1 VTVRFALLLLSVS
14 VPPLAGAVAHA
25 DGLPVE
31 PAQGRSILSEPVASA
46 AVPDTI
52 LRRNLDEP
60 GGAVVGGLTAAPEE
74 PHVTLGLRRIPV
86 GMGAVGRRDAPSIME
101 GVSLGL
107 AARPV
112 RTRAPV
118 ATDPD
123 AWLPAALRARV
134 VAFAAPES
142 DTARFLPA
150 PPPSRI
156 RPAEG
161 VGDRFV
167 TDFADLAM
175 RVRSRMEL
183 GGDWAR
189 FEPCDVQFKDSCT
202 PTLIPQLSP
211 EFLFG
216 VQMDGTIAD
225 RIRVDVDFD
234 QAREFDAAN
243 RINIFYEGGEDDILR
258 RLEVGDVTFNLP
270 RSRYLTEGLP
280 AGNFGFQAGGQVGPV
295 DFQAVWAQQR
305 GDLNSR
311 VFQLS
316 GIGDQRGFVQ
326 EDTLV
331 LDDADY
337 VRGQFFFLF
346 DPTVL
351 ERHPHVDVLSLDPA
365 SAPPDVAPGDTP
377 IQLYRY
383 ENDAVLQSQV
393 EGFIQADAVA
403 ESAVGTVVESGW
415 FRYLQPGIDYFVHPS
430 GLWVALRTPL
440 RSEEMLA
447 VTYVTAVGDTVGDY
461 NPERIANQ
469 GDRPTLRLL
478 KASGANHRPGLP
490 TWDLEMHQVY
500 RVSGSPDVEPGSVD
514 LTVSLGER
522 SQGRTFKQ
530 RPSGESLT
538 FLRLFGLDE
547 EAPVDRIDPSFVYR
561 PGGDLFADEDPVQG
575 TFVVFPTLRPFA
587 VPPPV
592 ESLGLSAIQ
601 AASVLGG
608 DANTRIYDEEDPFER
623 ENAGRFRL
631 TLAYRLQSTGVISSF
646 SLGAFGIRE
655 GSERILLGDRV
666 LTRGLDYE
674 IDYDVGQVVLLDADA
689 LFATDPTASVRASW
703 EQRSLFEVS
712 PTQVFGFRTHTDLG
726 AGGGL
731 DVLGLYRTERSVV
744 RRPVLGT
751 EPGAALLGGITADYG
766 TTVGWVDRVLD
777 VIPGLRLDGVTSL
790 ELEGELAVS
799 VPNPNIDGRAFVDD
813 FDAAQALPVSL
824 VSSSWRL
831 GSAPAFRDGAEALF
845 PAVLDATTAAPMTWQ
860 TQWIVEGP
868 TGDSLGLHEGY
879 FARDEIDRRIAVAG
893 AETRERGMLLNLE
906 APRGGGALG
915 WRSVTTPLA
924 TQGLDLTRTEFLE
937 VYVASGED
945 ARLILDLGTVSEDAL
960 VVDDQGTT
968 GGTRPDGRPW
978 GLAVLDQEADP
989 ARGELWNSAAD
1000 ALGVWDESC
1009 QAEPGRVYR
1018 IGDPRSVCTR
1028 GNGRPDSEDL
1038 DADGILDTQERH
1050 LRFALALDGAS
1061 PYLART
1067 SAETESPLGFELYRI
1082 PIRGGEGVEV
1092 GGIVSDA
1099 ELRSVRHLRVT
1110 AVGPAGA
1117 QVRLARMR
1125 LVGSRWIKR
1134 DGEGVLTGIG
1144 GDTLSVGGRVEVS
1157 SISRLTEGGAYSS
1170 PPGVLEE
1177 LVDPTSAFAGQ
1188 GIEFNEKSLG
1198 VAFEDLA
1205 PGARAEVYQRF
1216 PQRPRNFLSYR
1227 QARLWVVARSGEFGP
1242 DEPRSFF
1249 FKVGNDPDNFYL
1261 YRTRLPGTAPAGGVD
1276 PADWLP
1282 EIRVQFDA
1290 WFDLRQRAEE
1300 LLLTNPPGAGD
1311 PAIMV
1316 WSADST
1322 YAVSL
1327 RDRGRAPNLAA
1338 VRELSLGVWN
1348 EGDLPASGEI
1358 WVDELRLGDP
1368 VRRPG
1373 LAGAVDVVLDGGGA
1387 FETRLSVSNRTAD
1400 FRQLRQEPSYQTDRN
1415 IDLRSTLALDR
1426 MMPSDWGVEVPLTL
1440 DVNRVSQSPRFLEGS
1455 DLRADRLPD
1464 LRETASRRTR
1474 LGVAF
1479 RRRTPAAD
1487 PLVGFFVDG
1496 LAARA
1501 AYTRSNGS
1509 TITSRYTSNG
1519 TDAGVTWS
1527 RDPAP
1532 REVNLVPGFAEGLLR
1547 GLLPGFLEDRVMG
1560 TRLRLTP
1567 ERVSVGMSYLRQDD
1581 RIYRFERIVDRHGD
1595 EEPPPTLVPRERL
1608 ESVADVRLHPLPPLR
1623 AELTVSTERDLL
1635 QPGDAVNDVGVQ
1647 QLLLEQRLR
1656 PAGLDLGW
1664 ETGRT
1669 LRTRLAFTPRLL
1681 SFVRNDFDW
1690 RTTYRSDRSAN
1701 LLERSVLAG
1710 DTTLALARDARGQ
1723 RDWGVSLALEPRRLA
1738 AAWLGPAPAEA
1749 SDDDSGWRAVLGA
1762 LRPMTAAYRDGVTS
1776 RFSRDAVNPGAGYQL
1791 GWIDQ
1796 DGYRFVQGDTAA
1808 IWTDRKSW
1816 TLGSGLDLGR
1826 GASVQIGYAMLDATT
1841 LDVRSDRRLEQR
1853 TWPNI
1858 QARLPS
1864 VSLPA
1869 FTGMRTLTLTSGMQ
1883 RVERQIE
1890 YGGVSLRRRFDED
1903 LRVPFDVTVQWLGT
1917 LTTSYQGS
1925 VRTGRGVDPT
1935 GDTER
1940 EELSHRLTL
1949 RSRWDPVGP
1958 LAGSFDQPVDLA
1970 ILAGYVSERSCR
1982 ITRVGEGCVAFVD
1995 QIRRTLS
2002 VSIDTSVGDFS
2013 VGMQLSFDDRQSFV
2027 GQRTGSTQLQL
2038 GVFGQ
2043 LEFSAGSFPTP

>member
-1 VTVRFALLLLSVS
+1 V
-14 VPPLAGAVAHA
+14 
-25 DGLPVE
+25 
-31 PAQGRSILSEPVASA
+31 
-46 AVPDTI
+46 
-52 LRRNLDEP
+52 
-60 GGAVVGGLTAAPEE
+60 
-74 PHVTLGLRRIPV
+74 
-86 GMGAVGRRDAPSIME
+86 
-101 GVSLGL
+101 
-107 AARPV
+107 
-112 RTRAPV
+112 
-118 ATDPD
+118 
-123 AWLPAALRARV
+123 
-134 VAFAAPES
+134 
-142 DTARFLPA
+142 
-150 PPPSRI
+150 
-156 RPAEG
+156 
-161 VGDRFV
+161 
-167 TDFADLAM
+167 
-175 RVRSRMEL
+175 
-183 GGDWAR
+183 
-189 FEPCDVQFKDSCT
+189 
-202 PTLIPQLSP
+202 
-211 EFLFG
+211 
-216 VQMDGTIAD
+216 
-225 RIRVDVDFD
+225 
-234 QAREFDAAN
+234 
-243 RINIFYEGGEDDILR
+243 
-258 RLEVGDVTFNLP
+258 
-270 RSRYLTEGLP
+270 
-280 AGNFGFQAGGQVGPV
+280 
-295 DFQAVWAQQR
+295 
-305 GDLNSR
+305 
-311 VFQLS
+311 
-316 GIGDQRGFVQ
+316 
-326 EDTLV
+326 
-331 LDDADY
+331 
-337 VRGQFFFLF
+337 
-346 DPTVL
+346 
-351 ERHPHVDVLSLDPA
+351 
-365 SAPPDVAPGDTP
+365 
-377 IQLYRY
+377 
-383 ENDAVLQSQV
+383 
-393 EGFIQADAVA
+393 
-403 ESAVGTVVESGW
+403 
-415 FRYLQPGIDYFVHPS
+415 
-430 GLWVALRTPL
+430 
-440 RSEEMLA
+440 
-447 VTYVTAVGDTVGDY
+447 
-461 NPERIANQ
+461 
-469 GDRPTLRLL
+469 
-478 KASGANHRPGLP
+478 
-490 TWDLEMHQVY
+490 
-500 RVSGSPDVEPGSVD
+500 
-514 LTVSLGER
+514 
-522 SQGRTFKQ
+522 
-530 RPSGESLT
+530 
-538 FLRLFGLDE
+538 
-547 EAPVDRIDPSFVYR
+547 
-561 PGGDLFADEDPVQG
+561 
-575 TFVVFPTLRPFA
+575 
-587 VPPPV
+587 
-592 ESLGLSAIQ
+592 
-601 AASVLGG
+601 
-608 DANTRIYDEEDPFER
+608 
-623 ENAGRFRL
+623 
-631 TLAYRLQSTGVISSF
+631 
-646 SLGAFGIRE
+646 